1 MVLQPVVPGH
11 DAARPDPGRIAG
23 ISGTLLLNAA
33 AFLLLL
39 APMTRPLEVPRA
51 EAPPV
56 VVLVP
61 DRPRPPDPPPVR
73 VEVVRPQP
81 TVRAPAPLQRIQAAA
96 TPAAVVVEH
105 GSIAVD
111 PQPAIDP
118 GDTVAAQPG
127 QGPVTGMR
135 LEYGDASAPP
145 YPRDALRD
153 GAEGTVMLQVLVGVD
168 GRPLEVTI
176 HAGSGHRRLDEAA
189 RRHVLRHWRF
199 RPALRGGEPVQAL
212 GLVPIAFSLDRG

>member
-1 MVLQPVVPGH
+1 M
-11 DAARPDPGRIAG
+11 
-23 ISGTLLLNAA
+23 
-33 AFLLLL
+33 
-39 APMTRPLEVPRA
+39 
-51 EAPPV
+51 
-56 VVLVP
+56 
-61 DRPRPPDPPPVR
+61 
-73 VEVVRPQP
+73 RPQP
-81 TVRAPAPLQRIQAAA
+81 TVRAPAPVQRIQAPA
-96 TPAAVVVEH
+96 TPTAVVVEH

-111 PQPAIDP
+111 PQPAIDR

>member
-1 MVLQPVVPGH
+1 MVLQPVIHYH
-11 DAARPDPGRIAG
+11 DVARPDPVRIAG
-23 ISGTLLLNAA
+23 ISGTLLLNSA

-56 VVLVP
+56 VVLIP
-61 DRPRPPDPPPVR
+61 DRPRPPDPPPVE
-73 VEVVRPQP
+73 VAVVRSQP
-81 TVRAPAPLQRIQAAA
+81 DAPTPTSAPRIE
-96 TPAAVVVEH
+96 TPAMPPAIAVDH
-105 GSIAVD
+105 GSIAVE
-111 PQPAIDP
+111 PQPVA
-118 GDTVAAQPG
+118 GSVAAGSVLPA

-135 LEYGDASAPP
+135 LEYGEASAPP

-153 GAEGTVMLQVLVGVD
+153 GVEGTVMLQVLVGVD

-212 GLVPIAFSLDRG
+212 GLVPIEFSLDRG

>member
-1 MVLQPVVPGH
+1 MVLQPVIHGH
-11 DAARPDPGRIAG
+11 DAARPDPVRIAG
-23 ISGTLLLNAA
+23 ISGTLLLNSA

-39 APMTRPLEVPRA
+39 APMTRTLEVPRA
-51 EAPPV
+51 ESPPV

-61 DRPRPPDPPPVR
+61 DRPKPPDPPPVE
-73 VEVVRPQP
+73 VAVVRPQP
-81 TVRAPAPLQRIQAAA
+81 TAPAPTFAPRIEA
-96 TPAAVVVEH
+96 PAMPPAIVVDH
-105 GSIAVD
+105 GSVAVD
-111 PQPAIDP
+111 PQPV
-118 GDTVAAQPG
+118 TESVATDSVMQAH
-127 QGPVTGMR
+127 GPVTGMR
-135 LEYGDASAPP
+135 LEYGEASAPP

-153 GAEGTVMLQVLVGVD
+153 GAQGTVMLQVLVGVD

-212 GLVPIAFSLDRG
+212 GLVPIEFVLDRG

>member
-1 MVLQPVVPGH
+1 MVLQPVVHSH
-11 DAARPDPGRIAG
+11 DGVRPDPVRIAG
-23 ISGTLLLNAA
+23 ISGTLLLNSAV
-33 AFLLLL
+33 FLLLL
-39 APMTRPLEVPRA
+39 APMTRHVQPPRV
-51 EAPPV
+51 EAPQV

-61 DRPRPPDPPPVR
+61 DRPRPPDPPPVE
-73 VEVVRPQP
+73 VAVVRPQP
-81 TVRAPAPLQRIQAAA
+81 TTHTPTLAPRIQA
-96 TPAAVVVEH
+96 PVLPSAVVVDH
-105 GSIAVD
+105 GSVAAD
-111 PQPAIDP
+111 PQP
-118 GDTVAAQPG
+118 VAVVADIGPAMPP

-135 LEYGDASAPP
+135 LEYGEASAPP

-199 RPALRGGEPVQAL
+199 RPALRGGEAVQAL
-212 GLVPIAFSLDRG
+212 GLVPIEFSLGRG